1 MMKKTAF
8 YILKCIIA
16 GFISLAVLTMF
27 SLVYYNPPIATPQPD
42 LVTNYKFKE
51 NSKWSYMLEGYGYG
65 KTDSLGYNNAYYTD
79 NAPFDIVFVG
89 SSYLEAIQVP
99 EDCNFVYLLNQKF
112 AEDNTADNNFRCFN
126 LGISGHFFE
135 VSASNF
141 EHIAKKYKD
150 AKYIVIEIAKEEY
163 SSDELDAILNGEYH
177 VPLQKGGYIRELA
190 QKNPYFRLMYKKINE
205 LTPTDVS
212 SDTSENETAL
222 LSDSEKLQVYNDKMN
237 KILKRISALC
247 AQNGVKPVILMHERF
262 FPDALGN
269 ITLENNET
277 YTNAFKDCCLNNNV
291 EIIDVVPSMIKEYKK
306 NYAFSYGYSNG
317 VPGEGHLN
325 KTGHK
330 VIAQAVYKKINEMEE
345 AK

>member
-1 MMKKTAF
+1 MMKRLTVYLF
-8 YILKCIIA
+8 KCIVA
-16 GFISLAVLTMF
+16 GFISLAILTLF

-51 NSKWSYMLEGYGYG
+51 NSNWSYMLEGYGYG
-65 KTDSLGYNNAYYTD
+65 KTDSLGYNNAYYKD
-79 NAPFDIVFVG
+79 NAPTDIVFVG

-99 EDCNFVYLLNQKF
+99 EDCNFVYLLNKKF

-141 EHIAKKYKD
+141 EHIVKKYKD
-150 AKYIVIEIAKEEY
+150 AKYLVVETARTEY
-163 SSDELDAILNGEYH
+163 STEELDKIINCEYH
-177 VPLQKGGYIRELA
+177 APLQNGSYIRELA

-205 LTPTDVS
+205 VTSADVS
-212 SDTSENETAL
+212 TAAVNTGKEL
-222 LSDSEKLQVYNDKMN
+222 LSDNEKLKVYSDKMN
-237 KILKRISALC
+237 EILKRISFLC

-330 VIAQAVYKKINEMEE
+330 VIAQAVYEKINEMEE